1 MTFNVKNTRQIAT
14 LNPKERSEASEIEV
28 TDQMVHAGV
37 KELSPKVIVDLMES
51 WIRAVSERSESTG
64 PFPAHLHKIA
74 RRTIVTDTT

>member
-14 LNPKERSEASEIEV
+14 LNPKERPEASEIEV

-51 WIRAVSERSESTG
+51 WISPAAVAERVFRAMIR
-64 PFPAHLHKIA
+64 AA
-74 RRTIVTDTT
+74 R